1 MKKKYSFERNSGTDV
16 NIVAKKKKGGRLG
29 IIPRL
34 LCLIVAMVIWLY
46 VMYMRRSDFEVV
58 IEDVPIELQGEDR
71 ILDKYG
77 LEVVDGNFT
86 VDITI
91 RGKKSVI
98 DTYTKGNIKE
108 NTSGKPVSVY
118 KGGIPTTID
127 WENKL
132 LYLPWKNPP
141 ILIAFVLFLCYIAIY
156 SSGHLL
162 SQFSSR

>member
-34 LCLIVAMVIWLY
+34 LCLVVAMLIWLY
-46 VMYMRRSDFEVV
+46 VMYMRRNDFEVV

-98 DTYTKGNIKE
+98 DTYTKGNIKAYVDIRNISNAGDFTVDVKYQIPYYSFITVKTDIDRITVITTWAQE
-108 NTSGKPVSVY
+108 NSDVG
-118 KGGIPTTID
+118 
-127 WENKL
+127 
-132 LYLPWKNPP
+132 
-141 ILIAFVLFLCYIAIY
+141 
-156 SSGHLL
+156 
-162 SQFSSR
+162 